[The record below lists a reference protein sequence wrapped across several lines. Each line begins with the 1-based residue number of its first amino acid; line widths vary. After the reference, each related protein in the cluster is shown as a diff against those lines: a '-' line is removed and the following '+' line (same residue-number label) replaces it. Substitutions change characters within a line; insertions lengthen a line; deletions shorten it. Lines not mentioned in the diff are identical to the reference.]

1 MDGYRQTFFKSLHTF
16 YNFLRFSR
24 NLSHLHANMHKTYWR
39 FFLILNLDSLRNSS
53 GGAIWAH
60 TPLCYELTCGKHFVD
75 ITNVADFSRLSLY
88 NSQLMLCRIL
98 PVELFDYWVPFLEK
112 IQEFGKIAVLRNM

>member
-1 MDGYRQTFFKSLHTF
+1 MDIVKLFSNRYTPFTIFSDSHETCHTCTQICIK
-16 YNFLRFSR
+16 LIGD
-24 NLSHLHANMHKTYWR
+24 